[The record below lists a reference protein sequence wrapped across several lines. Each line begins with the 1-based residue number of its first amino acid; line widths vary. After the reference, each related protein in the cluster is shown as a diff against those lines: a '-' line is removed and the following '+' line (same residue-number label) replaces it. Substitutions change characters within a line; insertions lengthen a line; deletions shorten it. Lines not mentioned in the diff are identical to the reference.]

1 MKIMLLAGHSA
12 TGKTSAAKE
21 IARKFDCE
29 LILERAI
36 IDKVVERKGFA
47 RARDC
52 VKKFGFGPLLE
63 ETRAE
68 TLKAIK
74 ESGSEKIILDGAY
87 DGGLPDYLRKNL
99 GDAEL
104 LVVGVASNRTMR
116 RHRMMKRTGWQKDQA
131 IKELKFIDK
140 IKEKMGAHEV
150 VKAADAKVKNK
161 GRFNDFLSALEG
173 VARRFFENNNHSF

>member
-12 TGKTSAAKE
+12 TGKTSAARE

-36 IDKVVERKGFA
+36 IDKVVNKRGYV
-47 RARDC
+47 RARNC
-52 VKKFGFGPLLE
+52 IKKFGFEPLLE

-74 ESGSEKIILDGAY
+74 ESKKNIILDGVY
-87 DGGLPDYLRKNL
+87 DGGLLDYLKKNL
-99 GDAEL
+99 DDTEL

-116 RHRMMKRTGWQKDQA
+116 RHRMMKRTGWPKELA

-150 VKAADAKVKNK
+150 IKTANVKVRNNEL
-161 GRFNDFLSALEG
+161 FNDFISVLE
-173 VARRFFENNNHSF
+173 AIAKRFFG